1 MIFTNSNKSLKSPE
15 FQAVIVEAILQS
27 CITGSY
33 IYELIEIIE
42 RIIPSPYNTLRKYLF
57 HLINYELISYN
68 GQKQIYTIREEG
80 IHLLD
85 WIKREKIIM
94 AVSSEDF
101 IITIEKNFLY

>member
-33 IYELIEIIE
+33 IYELIDVIE

-68 GQKQIYTIREEG
+68 GQKQIYMIEDG
-80 IHLLD
+80 GLDLLD

-94 AVSSEDF
+94 AACSEDI
-101 IITIEKNFLY
+101 IITIEQSSLY